1 MKKAML
7 FYPPGRFFQRGED
20 RSQGNVEQSTATSM
34 RAPNDLGYAASTLTA
49 KGFEVFLRDYQTE
62 RRPRE
67 DLFADFRAFAP
78 DAIFVSVTNTT
89 VFDDVKLVGELKKI
103 NPDLMVMLKGAI
115 FFDPDQVLL
124 DEIDLSNVDYLLGL
138 ESEFVAAS
146 LAEAHFTDP
155 SKISSIRGILYKQD
169 GRFARTDFSSWETDL
184 DSLPFP
190 DRSRIQNS
198 LYVRPDTGEAQ
209 ATIATSRGCPSRCI
223 FCMTPTISGTK
234 LRLRSPEN
242 ILAELRECYHQH
254 GIRNFFFKSDTF
266 TFDQKWTTAVCEA
279 ILASDLAGKIQWV
292 ANSKVKPLTPETL
305 RIMKKAGC
313 WLVAFG
319 YESGHPETLKRVRKG
334 TTVED
339 NIQAT
344 KWAKEA
350 GLLTFG
356 FFLVGLPWE
365 GREHLDATKKLI
377 FELDNDFLE
386 LHIAIPYFGTRLH
399 EIAREEGLIT
409 DTVLGRDYFNAPTVG
424 SKHLSMQEI
433 EAFRRKTLLAFH
445 LRPSYILRKLK
456 LAGGSPKIIANYFR
470 YGVRLLKNNLT
481 ALAGC
486 KRERTL
492 PHEPGKKTQ
501 LLVLGANSDIALA
514 MADLFARREECD
526 LILASR
532 DMEALIPKA
541 QALSEKYGVCAV
553 AVPFDATDYAS
564 HRAFYGGLP
573 AKPDGVILAFGLL
586 GDQAASQKD
595 FHQAKSVIDV
605 NFTGA
610 VSILEIIAADFEE
623 RGQGFIL
630 GISSPAGER
639 GRKSNY
645 VYGAAKAGFTAY
657 LGGLRHRLHAKN
669 VAVTTL
675 LPGFVRTKMTSGL
688 KLPKLLTASPEKVAE
703 DALAAVKK
711 NKARVYSAWPWRSIM
726 LIVRNL
732 PDRIFNKTNL

>member
-34 RAPNDLGYAASTLTA
+34 RAPNDLGYAASTLSA

-103 NPDLMVMLKGAI
+103 NPELMVMLKGAI
-115 FFDPDQVLL
+115 FFDPDQALL
-124 DEIDLSNVDYLLGL
+124 DEIDLRDVDYLLGL
-138 ESEFVAAS
+138 ESEFVAAD
-146 LAEAHFTDP
+146 LAEAHFTDR
-155 SKISSIRGILYKQD
+155 SKIPSIRGILYKED
-169 GRFARTDFSSWETDL
+169 GHFVRTDFASWETDL

-190 DRSRIQNS
+190 DRSRIRNS
-198 LYVRPDTGEAQ
+198 LYVRPDTGEPQ

-223 FCMTPTISGTK
+223 FCMTPTISGTR

-242 ILAELRECYHQH
+242 ILAELRECFHTH

-292 ANSKVKPLTPETL
+292 ANSRVKPLTAETL
-305 RIMKKAGC
+305 KIMKKAGC

-319 YESGHPETLKRVRKG
+319 YESGHPETLERIRKG

-339 NIQAT
+339 NLRAA
-344 KWAKEA
+344 KWAREA

-356 FFLVGLPWE
+356 FFLAGLPWE
-365 GREHLDATKKLI
+365 GPEHLAATRKHI
-377 FELDNDFLE
+377 FDLDPDFLE
-386 LHIAIPYFGTRLH
+386 LHIAIPYYGTRLH
-399 EIAREEGLIT
+399 EIAREEGLIS

-424 SKHLSMQEI
+424 SKHLAMREI

-456 LAGGSPKIIANYFR
+456 QAGGNPKIIANYFR
-470 YGVRLLKNNLT
+470 YGLRLLKNNIS
-481 ALAGC
+481 ALAGWKC
-486 KRERTL
+486 ERKL
-492 PHEPGKKTQ
+492 PHAAGEKPQ
-501 LLVLGANSDIALA
+501 VLILGANSDIALA
-514 MADLFARREECD
+514 LADLLARREQCD

-532 DMEALIPKA
+532 DMDALTPKA
-541 QALSEKYGVCAV
+541 AALSEKYGVCAL

-564 HRAFYGGLP
+564 HKAFYDALP
-573 AKPDGVILAFGLL
+573 ARPDGAILAFGLL
-586 GDQAASQKD
+586 GDQASSQKD
-595 FHQAKSVIDV
+595 FNQAKAVIDV

-610 VSILEIIAADFEE
+610 ASILEIIAADFER

-630 GISSPAGER
+630 GVSSPAGER

-657 LGGLRHRLHAKN
+657 LGGLRHRLHEKN
-669 VAVTTL
+669 VSVTTL

-688 KLPKLLTASPEKVAE
+688 KLPKLLTATPEKVAE

-711 NKARVYSAWPWRSIM
+711 RKAKAYSLWPWRYIM
-726 LIVRNL
+726 RIVRNL